1 MAEISLVPIW
11 GQMGTSEFLPGRA
24 TQARGD
30 LFWGQRMGG
39 QEDPRLLPEL
49 GRREGLDHW
58 GSDRIPQQIGIRG
71 LEGIAIAGW

>member
-39 QEDPRLLPEL
+39 QEDPRL
-49 GRREGLDHW
+49 GRRKDADRW